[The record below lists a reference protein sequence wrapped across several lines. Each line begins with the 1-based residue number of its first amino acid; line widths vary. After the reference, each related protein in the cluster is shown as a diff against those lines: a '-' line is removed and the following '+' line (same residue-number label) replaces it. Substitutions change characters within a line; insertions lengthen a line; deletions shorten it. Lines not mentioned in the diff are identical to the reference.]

1 MRKFIISIF
10 LFLTIAL
17 STFANET
24 SERAHSED
32 DKYKID
38 LHSAIEMALIGNIE
52 LQEQRKNLGISEN
65 DIKIANALKN
75 PQIQS
80 NLLMGRIA
88 KANSSQIG
96 VSLPIEITK
105 RSARKK
111 SAQAGLAYTENKIQD
126 SEFKL
131 KLRIRTAYF
140 NLLLAK
146 SNLKIMEERKALLE
160 DLYQISKDKPQ
171 NSESYQIELL
181 QADMR
186 LKKQLIQINKAK
198 ANVRT
203 AQYNFNRVLNL
214 ENNLTLYDTKEDS
227 LFDRTFIANLDLPNY
242 ETLERAA
249 FKNRYDIKMAES
261 KILKTKNDIN
271 VAKKQRVPDV
281 YVSGGYA
288 FAHDGTPGA
297 FVGAGLDMPVLHR
310 FVPEVNNAKL
320 NYEKAQLEYNSI
332 INITKNIIH
341 TNHDKF
347 VIAKENVGHYMEI
360 LDESNEILK
369 LSKQRYKKGQTQL
382 TNLIV
387 VEHSHQEL
395 LQEYVNAMGVY
406 YNSYIALLQEIGV
419 DSFISL
425 RREADNL

>member
-1 MRKFIISIF
+1 MRKFLISIF
-10 LFLTIAL
+10 LFLSIVL
-17 STFANET
+17 SAFANET

-38 LHSAIEMALIGNIE
+38 LRSAMEMALIGNIE

-105 RSARKK
+105 RGARKK
-111 SAQAGLAYTENKIQD
+111 SAKAGLAYTENKIHD

-171 NSESYQIELL
+171 DTDNYQIELL

-186 LKKQLIQINKAK
+186 LKKQLIQINKVK
-198 ANVRT
+198 ANVRS

-227 LFDRTFIANLDLPNY
+227 LFDRTFIANLDLPDY
-242 ETLERAA
+242 EILERAA

-261 KILKTKNDIN
+261 KILKAKNDIN

-310 FVPEVNNAKL
+310 FEPEIDNAKL

-332 INITKNIIH
+332 INITKNVIH

-347 VIAKENVGHYMEI
+347 VIAKENVDHYMEI
-360 LDESNEILK
+360 LDESSEILK
-369 LSKQRYKKGQTQL
+369 LSKQRYQKGKTQL

-419 DSFISL
+419 DSFSVLKRESESL
-425 RREADNL
+425 